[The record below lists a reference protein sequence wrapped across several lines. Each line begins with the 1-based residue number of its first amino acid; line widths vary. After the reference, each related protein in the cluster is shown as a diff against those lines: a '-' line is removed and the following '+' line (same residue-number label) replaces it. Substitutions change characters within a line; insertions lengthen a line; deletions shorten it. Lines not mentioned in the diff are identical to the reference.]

1 MNILKSDGKGG
12 NEDPLR
18 LYLTISGLYLKATFS
33 SMEKHTSSC
42 SNYIGI
48 YTRRCIRQPLRTRQ
62 MQFQMEYT
70 RALRLTERARQKERK
85 RAGTHSWPAAI
96 LYHPATE
103 AFQRWVAWECSC
115 VCLCV
120 CNLVRKYNLTLK
132 EESPDLFV
140 QSYWLLHSR
149 ALLVKVMDGHGLRS
163 LSLLPLHD
171 QTLTETANITF
182 PTGKKKRRGLAN
194 RKGDLSWKRLLIY
207 FASLKSRT
215 EDGVFTRER
224 EENAFDQFWKQKFG
238 WF

>member
-1 MNILKSDGKGG
+1 MEKGG
-12 NEDPLR
+12 NEEPLR

-103 AFQRWVAWECSC
+103 AFQRWVAWEC
-115 VCLCV
+115 LCV
-120 CNLVRKYNLTLK
+120 SVCVQFSEEVQFNAEGRESWFICPVLLIAAFKGTAGKGDGWAWFALPFSPPAPWSDPHRDRQHHFSHGQEKK
-132 EESPDLFV
+132 EEDWPIEKVICLGSDCWFI
-140 QSYWLLHSR
+140 LLH
-149 ALLVKVMDGHGLRS
+149 
-163 LSLLPLHD
+163 
-171 QTLTETANITF
+171 
-182 PTGKKKRRGLAN
+182 
-194 RKGDLSWKRLLIY
+194 
-207 FASLKSRT
+207 
-215 EDGVFTRER
+215 
-224 EENAFDQFWKQKFG
+224 
-238 WF
+238 